1 MKYNVVFC
9 CFIAVDVGVVI
20 VVFDVDV
27 GVGIRFFLYVCREH
41 EVVGIVLLQTCIFSV
56 KPYFCNQY

>member
-27 GVGIRFFLYVCREH
+27 GVGIRFFSIC
-41 EVVGIVLLQTCIFSV
+41 LQRTRSGRNCTLANLHF
-56 KPYFCNQY
+56 FCKTVFL